1 MKLIWMSD
9 LHFEAEGLVLGHDP
23 RQRLQAAVGYIAAH
37 HGDAAACLITG
48 DLVETGT
55 ERNYRVLQGFL
66 NELPMPVL
74 PLTGNHDDRAA
85 LRQGLPLPESAMP
98 GFVQYR
104 ADFGELAVLCL
115 DTLIPGEGAG
125 FLCDERLGWL
135 KRQLDSL
142 DGRPAVVAMHHPPMK
157 LGLPMLDPDNLQNG
171 SDILELLASY
181 PNVLHLL
188 AGHVHRPCSGSVGGI
203 PFTTAKSV
211 LYQAPPPRPA
221 WDWDSFQPAA
231 EAPALTV
238 MEYGEN
244 GLTLQQCQFCDYALG
259 APAA

>member
-23 RQRLQAAVGYIAAH
+23 RKRLQAAVDFVAEH
-37 HGDAAACLITG
+37 HAEAAACLITG

-55 ERNYRVLQGFL
+55 VNNYNALQEFL

-74 PLTGNHDDRAA
+74 PLTGNHDDRTA
-85 LRQGLPLPESAMP
+85 LREVLPLPEGAMA

-104 ADFGELAVLCL
+104 ADFGDLAVLCL
-115 DTLIPGEGAG
+115 DTLVPGEGAG
-125 FLCDERLGWL
+125 VLCPDRMGWL
-135 KRQLDSL
+135 QAELEAL
-142 DGRPAVVAMHHPPMK
+142 GGRPAIAAMHHPPMK

-171 SDILELLASY
+171 EDLLELLAGY

-188 AGHVHRPCSGSVGGI
+188 AGHVHRPCSGTVRGI

-238 MEYGEN
+238 LEYGRN
-244 GLTLQQCQFCDYALG
+244 GLTLQQCQFCDYARG
-259 APAA
+259 GPAA